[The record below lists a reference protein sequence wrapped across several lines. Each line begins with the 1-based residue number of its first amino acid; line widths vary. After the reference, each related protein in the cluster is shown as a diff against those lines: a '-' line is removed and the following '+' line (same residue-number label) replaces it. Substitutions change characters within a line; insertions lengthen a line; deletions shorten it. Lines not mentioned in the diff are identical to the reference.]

1 MNFLEKSRNK
11 LVHLLFPFIERFYIV
26 IFLIL
31 FVAFWAIPST
41 YWQIRGT
48 LIWLFLVISNIN
60 YDGNMERD
68 RLPLQPVNTL
78 FYHIY
83 RFSNL
88 LCFLLLLLWLIMLF
102 FPVPVWLKFTFLG
115 VFVIAGILQAI
126 GDHKYRPK
134 KPEE

>member
-1 MNFLEKSRNK
+1 MNFFEKFRNK
-11 LVHLLFPFIERFYIV
+11 LVHFCFPFIERFYIV

-31 FVAFWAIPST
+31 FVAFWAIPGT
-41 YWQIRGT
+41 CWQIRGT

-60 YDGNMERD
+60 YEGNMERD
-68 RLPLQPVNTL
+68 HLPLQPGNNL

-83 RFSNL
+83 RFSDL
-88 LCFLLLLLWLIMLF
+88 LYFLILLFWLILLLFPAPMWLF
-102 FPVPVWLKFTFLG
+102 EVFVG
-115 VFVIAGILQAI
+115 VFVIACILQAI